1 MDFVDNNIRSNEI
14 LREEKDR
21 LMIMFNERIVVLEEL
36 KIFREI
42 MLKKMKIREKRIK
55 ELEGEK

>member
-14 LREEKDR
+14 FREEKDR
-21 LMIMFNERIVVLEEL
+21 LMIMFNERIVVVEEL

>member
-1 MDFVDNNIRSNEI
+1 MDFVDNNTRSNEI
-14 LREEKDR
+14 FREEKDR